1 MQIYKVQI
9 LNHRVKT
16 ATINNK
22 DKSISGEFPASVDV
36 FDLMRNN
43 TKKYFYG
50 ELVKTR
56 LT

>member
-22 DKSISGEFPASVDV
+22 DKSISGEFPASVEV
-36 FDLMRNN
+36 LDLMKNK